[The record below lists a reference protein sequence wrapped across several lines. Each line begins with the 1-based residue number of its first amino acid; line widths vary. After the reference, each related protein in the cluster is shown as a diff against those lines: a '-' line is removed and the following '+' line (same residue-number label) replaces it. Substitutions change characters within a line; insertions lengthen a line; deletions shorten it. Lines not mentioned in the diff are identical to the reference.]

1 MGGESHPHRR
11 GHCPE
16 STRSFAAPHK
26 LRRVRQATR
35 DYPAALRSYDEALKI
50 WPDDANL
57 IAGKAEVYQA
67 LGELD
72 QADALLERL
81 HPTVESDD
89 GWGTICYQAK
99 LRRRYSGAINLVQT
113 LLDQAGSIPTLN
125 QQKTLK
131 ITWYRWSLADLQRL
145 SGDAAKAN
153 ISYTQVRDEYEQ
165 RLKEQTDDLGWI
177 LMTLA
182 YVYADLG
189 DRECALTFADRA
201 VDRLSSLK
209 DAGLARSNEQIHAY
223 IATRF
228 GDKDLAIP
236 ALERLLKMPV
246 GYVTP
251 ATLRLDPEY
260 DSLRDDPRF
269 QKLVTE
275 AGPKP

>member
-1 MGGESHPHRR
+1 MRAKLPNTADIPEALGWIAQNQGRWEESRTLTDEAIALNPRD
-11 GHCPE
+11 
-16 STRSFAAPHK
+16 RSLRLTAAY
-26 LRRVRQATR
+26 VRQATR
-35 DYPAALRSYDEALKI
+35 DFPAALRSYDEALNI

-57 IAGKAEVYQA
+57 IAGKAEVYRA

-81 HPTVESDD
+81 HPTVGSDD
-89 GWGTICYQAK
+89 GLYAICHQAM

-145 SGDAAKAN
+145 SGDAANAN

-165 RLKEQTDDLGWI
+165 RLKEQTDDPGWI

-189 DRECALTFADRA
+189 DRECALTFVDRA
-201 VDRLSSLK
+201 VNLTPSQSK
-209 DAGLARSNEQIHAY
+209 DAI
-223 IATRF
+223 
-228 GDKDLAIP
+228 
-236 ALERLLKMPV
+236 LLQ
-246 GYVTP
+246 
-251 ATLRLDPEY
+251 E
-260 DSLRDDPRF
+260 
-269 QKLVTE
+269 E
-275 AGPKP
+275 